1 MGSESSKIKENVKV
15 LMPIYLYPDEMNME
29 IYRRVVKSSDNLQ
42 MTLIVNP
49 NNGHDSIEAPNSDWE
64 KVVKEIA
71 NINSV
76 GYVHLSYMK
85 RDLSLV
91 RKEIQGYA
99 KNGWKVKGIFFDEA
113 PSDLSHL
120 QAIRRLSEFTHH
132 AFGKDNVKVFLNPG
146 VPVHKKYFDFAD
158 GVVIFENFYRHFD
171 RVLFRHRKSTSKKS
185 AVIIRGVPDTKITP
199 IMNELKDCNV
209 GYVFMTG
216 VNCEFHTPVRQ
227 YFFEK
232 IGGFRKD

>member
-1 MGSESSKIKENVKV
+1 MGSKSSKVQENVKV
-15 LMPIYLYPDEMNME
+15 LMPIYLYPDEVNMK
-29 IYRRVVKSSDNLQ
+29 IYRRVVKSSESVP

-49 NNGHDSIEAPNSDWE
+49 NNGHDAIEAPNSDWE

-71 NINSV
+71 NVNSI

-99 KNGWKVKGIFFDEA
+99 KNGWNVNGIFFDEA

-120 QAIRRLSEFTHH
+120 QAIRKLSEFTHQ
-132 AFGKDNVKVFLNPG
+132 AFGKDKVKVFLNPG

-158 GVVIFENFYRHFD
+158 GVVIFENFYRHYD
-171 RVLFRHRKSTSKKS
+171 RELFRNNKSTSRKS
-185 AVIIRGVPDTKITP
+185 AVIIRGVPDSSITP
-199 IMNELKDCNV
+199 TMNELKYDDV
-209 GYVFMTG
+209 GYMFMTG
-216 VNCEFHTPVRQ
+216 ENCEFHTPVSK

-232 IGGFRKD
+232 ANFCYF